1 MSVHKECHI
10 YTRDAL
16 PSNYLR
22 GIDARNKKA
31 AKNQICK
38 ISLLK
43 YIRGLHT
50 VTSDET
56 LPVQN
61 QDGMQQVYTPNG
73 RSRDQPPLCSYL
85 GNGCLVGSGSGLL
98 VLAVIGGGSRD
109 SGRGRRRKSA
119 QGRDRSS
126 GRDDAGGGRIDAS
139 SVASSRQTSASRA
152 DTGLDQV
159 LEPSTGVELA
169 VDGVDEPG
177 LAGAVVVGDD
187 FHADQ
192 TDDRLGLGDRGGVG
206 CDPADDDAVASVPE
220 VETLEVDG
228 WLLALADLELLEA
241 GEGRGEERKRLG
253 GVALRARVDQ
263 GIDGL
268 GVVGEVG
275 CEHSV
280 GEGIAVANDQSGVV
294 GCDHV
299 GLSIGDTLART
310 GTTPLSWCRDCAKNG
325 EREEGDGAE
334 GRHFAFEVLLL
345 GWLKVREVVQLT
357 DLRNNECY

>member
-169 VDGVDEPG
+169 VDGVDEPWV
-177 LAGAVVVGDD
+177 LGAVGVRDD
-187 FHADQ
+187 FQADQ
-192 TDDRLGLGDRGGVG
+192 ADDGLGLRDGRGVG
-206 CDPADDDAVASVPE
+206 RQPSDDDGVAGVPE
-220 VETLEVDG
+220 VEALEVDG

-241 GEGRGEERKRLG
+241 GESRGEQRERLC
-253 GVALRARVDQ
+253 GVALRAGVDESV
-263 GIDGL
+263 DGL

-275 CEHSV
+275 GEDGV
-280 GEGIAVANDQSGVV
+280 GERVAV
-294 GCDHV
+294 
-299 GLSIGDTLART
+299 
-310 GTTPLSWCRDCAKNG
+310 
-325 EREEGDGAE
+325 
-334 GRHFAFEVLLL
+334 
-345 GWLKVREVVQLT
+345 
-357 DLRNNECY
+357 